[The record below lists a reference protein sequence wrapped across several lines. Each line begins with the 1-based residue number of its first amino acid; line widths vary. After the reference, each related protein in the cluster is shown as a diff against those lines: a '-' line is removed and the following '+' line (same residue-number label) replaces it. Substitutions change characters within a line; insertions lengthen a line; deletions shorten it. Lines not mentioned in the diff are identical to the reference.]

1 MNYEEMLADLHEALL
16 DGEIELTQEETNK
29 ALEAGIDPM
38 IIIQEGGTKAMEI
51 LGQRFQDGEAYLP
64 ELISGARAMQ
74 ASLAV
79 LLPVMK
85 GEDSDQF
92 QMGKVLMGT
101 IVGDL
106 HDIGK
111 NIVSAMMSV
120 HGFEIVDIGV
130 DAPVKRF
137 LQTAKEND
145 AKIIGCS
152 ALLTT
157 SMPYQRQ
164 LLQYAVDTGVRDQF
178 YFIIGGGSVTPEWV
192 KEIGA
197 DGWSRT
203 AGGAAELCRKLIKS
217 GTPPPLAEP
226 ILVDI

>member
-1 MNYEEMLADLHEALL
+1 MSNKEFAALQEALL
-16 DGEIELTQEETNK
+16 DGDKDLTKEETQK
-29 ALEAGIDPM
+29 AVDAGIEPM
-38 IIIQEGGTKAMEI
+38 KIIQEGGTKAMEI

-74 ASLAV
+74 ASLEV
-79 LLPVMK
+79 LLPIMK
-85 GEDSDQF
+85 GEDSAQF
-92 QMGKVLMGT
+92 QMGKVVMGT

-120 HGFEIVDIGV
+120 HGFEITDIGV

-137 LQTAKEND
+137 LQIAKEID

-164 LLQYAVDTGVRDQF
+164 LLQYAVDTGIRDQF
-178 YFIIGGGSVTPEWV
+178 YFIIGGGSVTAEWV

-203 AGGAAELCRKLIKS
+203 AGGAAELCKKLIKD
-217 GTPPPLAEP
+217 GVPPPLAEP
-226 ILVDI
+226 VLVDV